1 MMCKRNSD
9 NVPRAVLNGNFN
21 PYSNCEHG
29 WFESVRFH
37 NRIYYQSSYERKFL
51 EFCESF
57 PKITSLQRVVFMI
70 PYIDKSGKIRNY
82 LPDFIIN
89 GNVVIEIKPESMLH
103 YNNNEQKIK
112 AGGEVLFRKW
122 I

>member
-1 MMCKRNSD
+1 
-9 NVPRAVLNGNFN
+9 
-21 PYSNCEHG
+21 
-29 WFESVRFH
+29 
-37 NRIYYQSSYERKFL
+37 
-51 EFCESF
+51 
-57 PKITSLQRVVFMI
+57 MI